1 MNNLLICGKGIAAAI
16 ALKQSKEFLKSWNIN
31 YGYFLNENMKY
42 DNLALSRKLGI
53 KNFEITDYQSL
64 KEYIEAN
71 NPDYILMAQ
80 FSMIIKNDLIK
91 LKKNKIINLHHGNLP
106 KYRGMGPITQAIL
119 NQEDVFGCTLH
130 FIESNVDT
138 GRVIKQQLFSIKGL
152 DNESVYKKCLEADKK
167 LLSYFYK
174 NLLNG
179 QRLKSYAQ
187 NDQKASYYSSAQLNY
202 SKPYINFHQSA
213 YQILA
218 FCRAYFFPSSN
229 LFPIIKLPCFT
240 FIVLSMPI
248 VKERCVNVPS
258 GKIKFLSDAL
268 YISSKD
274 RWLAFETFKK
284 NN

>member
-31 YGYFLNENMKY
+31 YGYFLKENMKH
-42 DNLALSRKLGI
+42 DNLTLSRKLGI

-138 GRVIKQQLFSIKGL
+138 GRIIKQKLFSIKGL
-152 DNESVYKKCLEADKK
+152 DNETVYKKCLEADKK
-167 LLSYFYK
+167 LLSHFYK
-174 NLLNG
+174 NLFNG
-179 QRLKSYAQ
+179 QKLKSYAQ
-187 NDQKASYYSSAQLNY
+187 KDWSASYYSAAQLHY
-202 SKPYINFHQSA
+202 SKPYINFNQSA
-213 YQILA
+213 SQILA
-218 FCRAYFFPSSN
+218 FCRAYFFPSMN
-229 LFPIIKLPCFT
+229 LFPIIKIANST
-240 FIVLSMPI
+240 FVALSVPS
-248 VKERCVNVPS
+248 VKERCVNEPS
-258 GKIKFLSDAL
+258 GKIKFLNNTL
-268 YISSKD
+268 YVSSKD
-274 RWLAFETFKK
+274 RWLAFEIFQK
-284 NN
+284 NI